1 MSTAKNGCV
10 NTFMLI
16 TLKHNPTLMRF
27 MCFQCAPIPSLKLIE
42 NKIKTKML
50 WKLLGR
56 YTPNLRSGSELFG
69 SLKSP
74 LFSSHHF
81 QCAVRTNETVEQ
93 WIKTLAEDKQK
104 RLRHIQSEV
113 SINLAECFLFA
124 CFSFI

>member
-1 MSTAKNGCV
+1 MSTAKNECV
-10 NTFMLI
+10 NTFLLI
-16 TLKHNPTLMRF
+16 ALKHNPTLMRF
-27 MCFQCAPIPSLKLIE
+27 MCFQCAPIPSLKLREYRI
-42 NKIKTKML
+42 KML

-113 SINLAECFLFA
+113 SINLAKFFLFLR
-124 CFSFI
+124 FSFI

>member
-1 MSTAKNGCV
+1 
-10 NTFMLI
+10 
-16 TLKHNPTLMRF
+16 
-27 MCFQCAPIPSLKLIE
+27 
-42 NKIKTKML
+42 ML

-56 YTPNLRSGSELFG
+56 YTPNLRSGSELFR

-81 QCAVRTNETVEQ
+81 QCAVRINETAEQ

-113 SINLAECFLFA
+113 SINLAKFFLFA
-124 CFSFI
+124 CFSCVKNVPFSVMTSIFFATDCSTSC